1 MQELGKNS
9 RNIGRKLV
17 CGSSTRTIA
26 RIAVRGNLDWRK
38 LVERRM
44 KRNYYLAGGFRK

>member
-1 MQELGKNS
+1 MQELENNS

-17 CGSSTRTIA
+17 CGSSTHTIA

-38 LVERRM
+38 LAERRM